1 MPRPL
6 TGARSARVPARRP
19 VRRLLA
25 LVLVLPALLL
35 AGCQDEPEPEAS
47 APEVV
52 TSDIADVEVTGEPG
66 EKPTVSYDG
75 TFEAAS
81 TERLVLEEGTGPE
94 VQLGQKVSLN
104 YLGVNGRDGMEFD
117 TSFDNP
123 APASFVL
130 EEGQLIDGF
139 ITALEGVKAGS
150 RVVVGITPDDGYG
163 PAGGQPDAG
172 IEAEDSLIFVIDVLS
187 STDVLERAAGTTQE
201 PLAGLPTVALAED
214 GTPTVTV
221 PAGPPPTEPLFQKL
235 IVGEGDTIEL
245 GQTLTV
251 HYVLQQW
258 SDGEVLESS
267 WAKGAPVPLPL
278 VQGQVMPTLIAN
290 LEGVAVGSQVML
302 VVPPDA
308 ASEGAAEPVTD
319 TLVFVFDILD
329 AE

>member
-1 MPRPL
+1 MSRPL
-6 TGARSARVPARRP
+6 SGAVSARVPARRP

-25 LVLVLPALLL
+25 LVLPALLL
-35 AGCQDEPEPEAS
+35 AGCQDEPVRDAS
-47 APEVV
+47 ATEVV
-52 TSDIADVEVTGEPG
+52 TSDIADVEVEGEFG
-66 EKPTVSYDG
+66 DTPTVSYAG
-75 TFEAAS
+75 TFETAS
-81 TERLVLEEGTGPE
+81 TERVVLEEGSGPE

-117 TSFDNP
+117 TSYDTP
-123 APASFVL
+123 DPTSFVL

-150 RVVVGITPDDGYG
+150 RVVVGITPEDGYG

-172 IEAEDSLIFVIDVLS
+172 IEADDSLIFVIDVVS
-187 STDVLERAAGTTQE
+187 STDVLERAAGTAQE

-251 HYVLQQW
+251 HYTLVKW
-258 SDGEVLESS
+258 ADGSVLESS
-267 WAKGAPVPLPL
+267 WANGAPVPLPL

-290 LEGVAVGSQVML
+290 LEKNVTVGSQVML
-302 VVPPDA
+302 VVPPGA